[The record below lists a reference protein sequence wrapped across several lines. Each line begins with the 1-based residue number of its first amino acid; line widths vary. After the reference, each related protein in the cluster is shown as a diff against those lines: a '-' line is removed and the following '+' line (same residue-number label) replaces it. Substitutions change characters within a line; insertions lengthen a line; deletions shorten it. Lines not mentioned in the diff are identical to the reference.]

1 MVSFENLNLDFL
13 HSAIMT
19 GDLNS
24 LKSAQSSFVKCEYS
38 LPLDI
43 DCALVYMDSLF
54 STNILVSSTDGLARL
69 EIQDEEMIISEELES
84 EGFGGGKLIKLI
96 AGKDRRCLYI
106 LDNLGQVHIICTLT
120 LTVLRS
126 FKDVKVTD
134 LVLLEEENSSE
145 LQFLLVTQDSS
156 GSYLELRN
164 SRTYQVNYRLQV
176 SELCVP
182 LVADLSQDT
191 PMMLEGTADDVMAPE
206 NITKLRLRGITEG
219 IPQVKYIL
227 RLDMAQVMGYEVM
240 TGLYWKMFPLKYY

>member
-38 LPLDI
+38 SPLDI
-43 DCALVYMDSLF
+43 EGALVYMDSLY
-54 STNILVSSTDGLARL
+54 STSILVSSTDGLARL
-69 EIQDEEMIISEELES
+69 EVQDEEMIISEELES
-84 EGFGGGKLIKLI
+84 EGFGGGTLIKLI
-96 AGKDRRCLYI
+96 CGKDRRRLYL
-106 LDNLGQVHIICTLT
+106 LDNLGQVHIICAFT

-126 FKDVKVTD
+126 FKDVIVTE

-164 SRTYQVNYRLQV
+164 SKTYQVNYRLQV
-176 SELCVP
+176 SEFCVP
-182 LVADLSQDT
+182 LVADISQDT
-191 PMMLEGTADDVMAPE
+191 PMMLEGTADNVLAPE

-219 IPQVKYIL
+219 IPQVKYFL
-227 RLDMAQVMGYEVM
+227 ELDSWHGPSNE
-240 TGLYWKMFPLKYY
+240 L